1 MKISSR
7 LISKRTRISDNII
20 KLDLDPDVG
29 TIESY
34 FPVFSLSAFFAD
46 LGGSLG
52 LWLGLGAVQL
62 LSSVAE
68 FLLTMKS
75 RRKNLKKF
83 NNK

>member
-7 LISKRTRISDNII
+7 RITKRTRISDNII

-34 FPVFSLSAFFAD
+34 FPAFSLSAFFAD

>member
-7 LISKRTRISDNII
+7 LIETWRLGINVI
-20 KLDLDPDVG
+20 KLTLDPTVE

-34 FPVFSLSAFFAD
+34 FPEFSLSGFLAD

-62 LSSVAE
+62 LSSVADIISI
-68 FLLTMKS
+68 MKS
-75 RRKNLKKF
+75 NVKNK
-83 NNK
+83 

>member
-34 FPVFSLSAFFAD
+34 FPEFSISAFFAD

-62 LSSVAE
+62 LSSVAD
-68 FLLTMKS
+68 FLKTMKS
-75 RRKNLKKF
+75 RRNLKNI

>member
-34 FPVFSLSAFFAD
+34 VPAFSLSAFFAD

-68 FLLTMKS
+68 FLITMKS